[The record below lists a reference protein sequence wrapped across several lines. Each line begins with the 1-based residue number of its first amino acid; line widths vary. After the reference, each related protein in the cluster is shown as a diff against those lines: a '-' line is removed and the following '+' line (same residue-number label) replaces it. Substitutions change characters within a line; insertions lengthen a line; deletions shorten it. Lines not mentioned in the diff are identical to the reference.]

1 MRNGSAGLESL
12 KAKRERKEKGR
23 GKGKGKSKIAAR
35 PIAQCEKEKVSPCS
49 QKDWDR
55 QILSIPAPPKVSK
68 AAEVWVLGREGQPSR
83 LQE

>member
-23 GKGKGKSKIAAR
+23 GKGKSKIAAR
-35 PIAQCEKEKVSPCS
+35 PIAQCEKEKGSPCS
-49 QKDWDR
+49 QKDRDR
-55 QILSIPAPPKVSK
+55 QILSTPAPPKVSK